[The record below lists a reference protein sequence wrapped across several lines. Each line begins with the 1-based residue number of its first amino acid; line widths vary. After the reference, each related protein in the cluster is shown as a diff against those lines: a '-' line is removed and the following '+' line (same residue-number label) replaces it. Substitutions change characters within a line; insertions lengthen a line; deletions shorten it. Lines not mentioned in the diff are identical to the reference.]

1 MHLKFGYFV
10 LYTPIY
16 RFTKERKRFHVQ
28 NCPCGTVGA
37 KIGYTTTTATT
48 TTTTTTNNNNNNNH
62 NNNNNNNNNNN
73 KDFN

>member
-1 MHLKFGYFV
+1 MHLKFCSFE
-10 LYTPIY
+10 LYAPIDL
-16 RFTKERKRFHVQ
+16 RKEKKRVHVQ

-48 TTTTTTNNNNNNNH
+48 TTTTTNNNNNNNNH